1 MTPHVLTRSLDRSA
15 TIFLLVVAG
24 LGVLIPLSNLL
35 LPAGSMFQVPTYL
48 VALFGKYACYAI
60 LALSIDLI
68 WGYCGILSLGH
79 GAFFALGGYAMG
91 MYLMRQIGSRGV
103 YGNPILPDFM
113 VFLNYPSLPWYWYGF
128 DMFWFAALMVL
139 VVPGLLA
146 FCFGWLAFRSRVT
159 GVYLSIITQ
168 AMTYALLLAFFR
180 NDFGFGGNN
189 GLTDFKDI
197 LGFNVQADGTRAAL
211 FALSCLAL
219 ILAFLICRAVVTS
232 KLGKV
237 LIAIRDAESRTR
249 FLGYRVESYK
259 LFVFTLS
266 ACMAGVAG
274 ALYVPQVGIIN
285 PGEFAPGNSIEAVI
299 WVAVGGRGTLVGA
312 ALGAVV
318 VNYAKTVFTSGP
330 LAPYWLFMLG
340 ALFILVT
347 LLLPKGIIGTFNAW
361 RASRKANTSRPT
373 PKAPISKTASA
384 NRSRRSERMSVME
397 GRTTSALLYLD
408 GVHVSFDGFHAIN
421 NLSLTLE
428 PGEMRAIIGPNG
440 AGKTTMMDIITG
452 KTKPDEGTVLFDG
465 MTDLTR
471 LDETRIAELGIG
483 RKFQK
488 PTVFESQT
496 IEDNL
501 LLALNVDHSVKGTLF
516 WRGSRDESERID
528 RVLETIRLTDARN
541 RLAGSLSH
549 GQKQWLEIGMLLAQ
563 DPKLLLVDEPVAGMT
578 DVETHQTAELLKEIN
593 KEKTVMVVEHDMT
606 FVRELG
612 VKVTCLH
619 EGTVLAEG
627 TIDQVS
633 SNERVIEVY
642 LGR

>member
-1 MTPHVLTRSLDRSA
+1 MSAFPLTRLLDRASA
-15 TIFLLVVAG
+15 VFLILLAAFAVVIPTLNILVPASSG
-24 LGVLIPLSNLL
+24 LHVS
-35 LPAGSMFQVPTYL
+35 TYL
-48 VALFGKYACYAI
+48 VALFGKYICYAI

-68 WGYCGILSLGH
+68 WGYAGILSLGH

-113 VFLNYPSLPWYWYGF
+113 VFLNYPKLPWYWHGF

-266 ACMAGVAG
+266 ACMAGIAG

-285 PGEFAPGNSIEAVI
+285 PSEFAPGNSIEAVI

-312 ALGAVV
+312 ALGAIV
-318 VNYAKTVFTSGP
+318 VNYAKTFFTSGV

-347 LLLPKGIIGTFNAW
+347 LLLPRGIVGTYNSWMQPF
-361 RASRKANTSRPT
+361 RAQRAT
-373 PKAPISKTASA
+373 AAAEASA
-384 NRSRRSERMSVME
+384 AREDGISEPKM
-397 GRTTSALLYLD
+397 
-408 GVHVSFDGFHAIN
+408 
-421 NLSLTLE
+421 
-428 PGEMRAIIGPNG
+428 
-440 AGKTTMMDIITG
+440 
-452 KTKPDEGTVLFDG
+452 
-465 MTDLTR
+465 
-471 LDETRIAELGIG
+471 AE
-483 RKFQK
+483 
-488 PTVFESQT
+488 
-496 IEDNL
+496 
-501 LLALNVDHSVKGTLF
+501 
-516 WRGSRDESERID
+516 
-528 RVLETIRLTDARN
+528 
-541 RLAGSLSH
+541 
-549 GQKQWLEIGMLLAQ
+549 
-563 DPKLLLVDEPVAGMT
+563 
-578 DVETHQTAELLKEIN
+578 
-593 KEKTVMVVEHDMT
+593 
-606 FVRELG
+606 
-612 VKVTCLH
+612 
-619 EGTVLAEG
+619 
-627 TIDQVS
+627 
-633 SNERVIEVY
+633 
-642 LGR
+642 